1 MEPPRHRAFFVIRRL
16 AGDPDPEPENPGNPH
31 KQRKKQENR
40 RDPGS
45 PVMGARG
52 RVWMHVC
59 AGFASGECRRKTAG
73 SGCFGGTMTLNV
85 FVIFGGFDSQ
95 GVCNSLANC
104 VQ

>member
-1 MEPPRHRAFFVIRRL
+1 
-16 AGDPDPEPENPGNPH
+16 
-31 KQRKKQENR
+31 
-40 RDPGS
+40 
-45 PVMGARG
+45 MGARG

-59 AGFASGECRRKTAG
+59 AGFASGECRGKAPCRG
-73 SGCFGGTMTLNV
+73 VFGGAMTLNV